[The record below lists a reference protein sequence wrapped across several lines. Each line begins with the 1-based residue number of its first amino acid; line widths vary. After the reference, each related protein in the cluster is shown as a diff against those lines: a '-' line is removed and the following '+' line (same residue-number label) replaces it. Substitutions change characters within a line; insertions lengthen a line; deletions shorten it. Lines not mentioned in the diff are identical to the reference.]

1 MTMVARPL
9 TLIACSRPEAATPAR
24 ATVSEVGQ
32 QPPEHLAD
40 APLPAPQ
47 QTDLLPIATIR
58 CYPTNSRRGHQHGHL
73 DPLPAATMW
82 AMTSRD
88 GQQLVEIA
96 VAQPATIRTTGALAA
111 EVSAGCVPIAL

>member
-1 MTMVARPL
+1 
-9 TLIACSRPEAATPAR
+9 
-24 ATVSEVGQ
+24 
-32 QPPEHLAD
+32 
-40 APLPAPQ
+40 
-47 QTDLLPIATIR
+47 
-58 CYPTNSRRGHQHGHL
+58 
-73 DPLPAATMW
+73 MW

>member
-1 MTMVARPL
+1 VRWANSHQSTWQMRRYQHRSKPT
-9 TLIACSRPEAATPAR
+9 SF
-24 ATVSEVGQ
+24 
-32 QPPEHLAD
+32 
-40 APLPAPQ
+40 PLPPS
-47 QTDLLPIATIR
+47 R

-111 EVSAGCVPIAL
+111 EVSAGSVPVAL